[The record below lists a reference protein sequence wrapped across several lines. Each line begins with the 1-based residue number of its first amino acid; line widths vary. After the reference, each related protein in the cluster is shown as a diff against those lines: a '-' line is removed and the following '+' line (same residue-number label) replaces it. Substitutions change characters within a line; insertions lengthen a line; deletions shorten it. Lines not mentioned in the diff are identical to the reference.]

1 MRGVPVA
8 DRSPGLRTRA
18 LVGMLVCTLYLAH
31 VPVPTGGVGA
41 PVVEV
46 AKDDTPGCG
55 EGVTLIG

>member
-1 MRGVPVA
+1 
-8 DRSPGLRTRA
+8 
-18 LVGMLVCTLYLAH
+18 MLVCTLYLAH

>member
-1 MRGVPVA
+1 
-8 DRSPGLRTRA
+8 
-18 LVGMLVCTLYLAH
+18 
-31 VPVPTGGVGA
+31 VGA